1 MPSTLGKQ
9 QAPHMIETIQNLPVT
24 HHPLVPVQLAPGF
37 SPPSAVVNLP
47 SFETVDRVGRSVLAR
62 LTGGISPHAES
73 AAWFDWLSHLSRAPG
88 RQLELA
94 TLAAVLGARLTAL
107 MGGNAVPLLRPE
119 ATDHRFD
126 DPAWQTLPFLW
137 LQQAFLAQEEWW
149 HSATRPLRGMKARNA
164 ERVGFMLHQSLDAFS
179 PSNVPW
185 LNPVVIERTRAERC
199 ANFVRGMRN
208 LMEDWVSAA
217 TQTRPEPNKAFRV
230 GETLAATPGQV
241 IFRND

>member
-1 MPSTLGKQ
+1 MVLLPVNQLGLLPALAVSRGPSTVSVPHLPTQ
-9 QAPHMIETIQNLPVT
+9 QDD
-24 HHPLVPVQLAPGF
+24 
-37 SPPSAVVNLP
+37 NLP
-47 SFETVDRVGRSVLAR
+47 SFDTLNQLAR
-62 LTGGISPHAES
+62 AMTAPITQGVSPHAQY
-73 AAWFDWLSHLSRAPG
+73 AACFDWLSHLSRAPG
-88 RQLELA
+88 RQLELSLLVFIFA
-94 TLAAVLGARLTAL
+94 ARLFRLAL
-107 MGGNAVPLLRPE
+107 HDSSDNREGVPFPPRDS
-119 ATDHRFD
+119 DHRFA
-126 DPAWQTLPFLW
+126 DPAWWKFPYLFW
-137 LQQAFLAQEEWW
+137 QQAFLAQEAWW
-149 HSATRPLRGMKARNA
+149 RSATREVRGMGNKNVV
-164 ERVGFMLHQSLDAFS
+164 RVSFMADQFLDVIS